1 MLHLSDHIVRYGTN
15 TISNMVVVFF
25 SIVIESRRKKNTNKR
40 QSLSYTDTFS
50 QQKWQGSARNQVSS
64 SFSARV
70 FYGRCNARY
79 KLHISE
85 ILKN

>member
-1 MLHLSDHIVRYGTN
+1 
-15 TISNMVVVFF
+15 MVSY

-40 QSLSYTDTFS
+40 QSVSYTDTFR
-50 QQKWQGSARNQVSS
+50 QQMWQGSARNQVSS

-70 FYGRCNARY
+70 FYGRYNARY
-79 KLHISE
+79 MLHISE